1 MKLSKI
7 TSYLILAV
15 MAAVILPV
23 ANDTRSMG
31 TSMVFAA
38 GKEDKKFALNFK
50 DVEIDEFVNIMSQLI
65 GKNIILDEKVKGKI
79 TINSVRK
86 VPVSQAYQVMKSIL
100 EIKGFAVVEMD
111 NIVKILPIKDAVK
124 KNTDIIVDLDG
135 QKKPISLTMDESIT
149 YIQEIMNA
157 DAEEVANALKQLKAA
172 NTDLIVYPN
181 LNLLIYSGL
190 STEIEGLIKIAKTLD
205 KKIGEGE
212 TDKKKSK
219 GLINV
224 VHLQNANAEEL
235 GAVLARIPFSETA
248 LIDTSTPDTGGT
260 PEERQS
266 KKAQRTAKTQYS
278 KPDSKQKLSIVA
290 NKETNSL
297 IITATPQEYIE
308 IERIITALD
317 TVREQVFIEALI
329 MEVSAE
335 NGWGF
340 GIDWMLGAQ
349 SGQNGFGGSSMFNPI
364 NEITPPKS
372 FANKNMVMPLTQGFT
387 LGYIRDGAALGF
399 ALLNASA
406 SRSDINIISTPQILT
421 IDNQEAELNVGEEIP
436 VMTTNRISD
445 TGTQNQTFDYKTV
458 GMKLKITPHIT
469 KSKSITL
476 DLYQE
481 VNSVLGETTNPIV
494 PPKLGKR
501 DIKTK
506 VNVIDGRT
514 IVVGGLIRNDRT
526 SSETKV
532 PLLGD
537 IPLLGWLFKTKSV
550 QYTKKN
556 LLIFITPHIVTK
568 EKQIEGLTKE
578 KLKIHKRMKEKY
590 LKESNW

>member
-1 MKLSKI
+1 
-7 TSYLILAV
+7 
-15 MAAVILPV
+15 
-23 ANDTRSMG
+23 
-31 TSMVFAA
+31 
-38 GKEDKKFALNFK
+38 
-50 DVEIDEFVNIMSQLI
+50 
-65 GKNIILDEKVKGKI
+65 
-79 TINSVRK
+79 
-86 VPVSQAYQVMKSIL
+86 
-100 EIKGFAVVEMD
+100 
-111 NIVKILPIKDAVK
+111 
-124 KNTDIIVDLDG
+124 
-135 QKKPISLTMDESIT
+135 
-149 YIQEIMNA
+149 
-157 DAEEVANALKQLKAA
+157 
-172 NTDLIVYPN
+172 
-181 LNLLIYSGL
+181 
-190 STEIEGLIKIAKTLD
+190 
-205 KKIGEGE
+205 
-212 TDKKKSK
+212 
-219 GLINV
+219 
-224 VHLQNANAEEL
+224 
-235 GAVLARIPFSETA
+235 
-248 LIDTSTPDTGGT
+248 
-260 PEERQS
+260 
-266 KKAQRTAKTQYS
+266 
-278 KPDSKQKLSIVA
+278 
-290 NKETNSL
+290 
-297 IITATPQEYIE
+297 
-308 IERIITALD
+308 
-317 TVREQVFIEALI
+317 
-329 MEVSAE
+329 
-335 NGWGF
+335 
-340 GIDWMLGAQ
+340 
-349 SGQNGFGGSSMFNPI
+349 
-364 NEITPPKS
+364 
-372 FANKNMVMPLTQGFT
+372 MVMPLTQGFT